1 VLGCSPKG
9 EIYMNHPRIFGTIL
23 LVVGVGLL
31 LFGLNAAD
39 SLTEEVTE
47 SLTGRYTDATT
58 WSILGGLALALVGGA
73 LALVGGGRTR
83 SA

>member
-1 VLGCSPKG
+1 MNYQRILGLV
-9 EIYMNHPRIFGTIL
+9 L
-23 LVVGVGLL
+23 LVLGVGLL

-47 SLTGRYTDATT
+47 TLTGRYTDATT
-58 WSILGGLALALVGGA
+58 WYILSGLAMALVGGA
-73 LALVGGGRTR
+73 LALGGGGRMR

>member
-1 VLGCSPKG
+1 
-9 EIYMNHPRIFGTIL
+9 MNQRIVGMVL

-39 SLTEEVTE
+39 SLTEEVSE
-47 SLTGRYTDATT
+47 SLTGRYTDTTT
-58 WSILGGLALALVGGA
+58 WFILGGLAMALVGGA

>member
-1 VLGCSPKG
+1 MISQRLVGV
-9 EIYMNHPRIFGTIL
+9 IL
-23 LVVGVGLL
+23 LVLGVGLL

-39 SLTEEVTE
+39 SLTEEISE

-58 WSILGGLALALVGGA
+58 WYILGGLAMSLVGGA
-73 LALVGGGRTR
+73 FALVGGGRTR

>member
-1 VLGCSPKG
+1 MSPQ
-9 EIYMNHPRIFGTIL
+9 RIVGMIL

-39 SLTEEVTE
+39 SLTEEVSE
-47 SLTGRYTDATT
+47 SLTGRYTDTTT
-58 WSILGGLALALVGGA
+58 WYILGGLAMALVGGA

>member
-1 VLGCSPKG
+1 
-9 EIYMNHPRIFGTIL
+9 MNHQRIVGMIV

-39 SLTEEVTE
+39 SLTEEVA
-47 SLTGRYTDATT
+47 SNLTGRYTDATT
-58 WSILGGLALALVGGA
+58 WCILGGLAMALVGGA
-73 LALVGGGRTR
+73 LALAGGGRTR

>member
-1 VLGCSPKG
+1 MSPQ
-9 EIYMNHPRIFGTIL
+9 RIVGMIL

-39 SLTEEVTE
+39 SLTEEVSET
-47 SLTGRYTDATT
+47 LTGRYTDATT
-58 WSILGGLALALVGGA
+58 WYILGGLAMALVGGA
-73 LALVGGGRTR
+73 ITLVGGGRTR